1 LIPVAAWPST
11 DQCGVIRGRPA
22 LNQRVPDDIGP
33 GKLDQVGAAVTVSE
47 YPPIAP
53 ELVEPAEIAGGN
65 PPPRL
70 VLVAAACPPVGE
82 MPQVLVQGAEHPGRH
97 HRPVVGGPAPHDR
110 GKPDNDSHRV
120 RSAQRAHLDRE
131 PFPEP
136 PDRLLARLDQQL
148 AIRVTPQ
155 IESQE
160 IEPLRR
166 GPDVRLLLP
175 TRRRPPR
182 VLTRRLSCMDE
193 VIGRRNVRSCCAVPK
208 LCQQVKN
215 GESLVETASSWNLD
229 GLPLIGK
236 RLMRRWSSSQCV
248 EATDKESRIAIP
260 RLRYLRGLA
269 MMVNDD
275 ELSSA
280 INALIMALRLQ
291 MQGLGRSA
299 LDIANLAFVEWLAIR
314 ITSPREMVIDS
325 LSTAESWRGNPS
337 L

>member
-1 LIPVAAWPST
+1 
-11 DQCGVIRGRPA
+11 
-22 LNQRVPDDIGP
+22 
-33 GKLDQVGAAVTVSE
+33 
-47 YPPIAP
+47 
-53 ELVEPAEIAGGN
+53 
-65 PPPRL
+65 
-70 VLVAAACPPVGE
+70 
-82 MPQVLVQGAEHPGRH
+82 M
-97 HRPVVGGPAPHDR
+97 
-110 GKPDNDSHRV
+110 
-120 RSAQRAHLDRE
+120 
-131 PFPEP
+131 
-136 PDRLLARLDQQL
+136 
-148 AIRVTPQ
+148 
-155 IESQE
+155 
-160 IEPLRR
+160 
-166 GPDVRLLLP
+166 
-175 TRRRPPR
+175 
-182 VLTRRLSCMDE
+182 RLSAGAM
-193 VIGRRNVRSCCAVPK
+193 
-208 LCQQVKN
+208 
-215 GESLVETASSWNLD
+215 NLD